1 MKRGRQGDP
10 HEGNCRNKGS
20 QSGCGGFESL
30 GASRAGRDEVREAMG
45 VKGWGLQAKS
55 NGEPRKYL
63 EQGRSEIRFAFDEGP
78 REEGQEGPS
87 PVAGPGWRGCRTGCP
102 SPTTSP
108 CSLATP
114 GLEQEGEPGGGTWQP
129 KAQRLMNPVL
139 RGLFL
144 AAAPLDA

>member
-1 MKRGRQGDP
+1 MKETAETKAQSRGVLGLSP
-10 HEGNCRNKGS
+10 
-20 QSGCGGFESL
+20 L
-30 GASRAGRDEVREAMG
+30 GASRAGADKVREAMG
-45 VKGWGLQAKS
+45 VKGWGLQAKG
-55 NGEPRKYL
+55 NGEPRKDL

-87 PVAGPGWRGCRTGCP
+87 PVAGPGRRGCRTGRP

-108 CSLATP
+108 SSLSTP
-114 GLEQEGEPGGGTWQP
+114 GLEQEGEPGAGTWQP